1 MEFVFEGIVFNI
13 LPEQTGTSAR
23 GEWHSQNV
31 VFEMQNNSPYSRKVN
46 VKFFNKR
53 DDVARLVTGAAYK
66 VTFDVESREF
76 NGRWYTDVVGR
87 KVEPKEATQVAQAP
101 YSEPI
106 PAASVAPAA
115 PMAAPMPTEEPVMP
129 AQTAPMV
136 DDLPF

>member
-1 MEFVFEGIVFNI
+1 MEFVFEGIVSTI
-13 LPEQTGTSAR
+13 LPAQTGTSAR

-31 VFEMQNNSPYSRKVN
+31 VFEMQNNSPYTRKVS

-53 DDVARLVTGAAYK
+53 DEVARLVIGAAYK

-76 NGRWYTDVVGR
+76 NGRWYTDVISR
-87 KVEPKEATQVAQAP
+87 RVEPKEAAQMAQAP

-106 PAASVAPAA
+106 PVAPAA
-115 PMAAPMPTEEPVMP
+115 PMAAPMPTEEPAMP
-129 AQTAPMV
+129 AQSAPAI

>member
-1 MEFVFEGIVFNI
+1 MEFVFEGIVFSV

-31 VFEMQNNSPYSRKVN
+31 VFEMQNNSPYPRKVS

-66 VTFDVESREF
+66 VTFDIESREF
-76 NGRWYTDVVGR
+76 NGRWYTDILGR
-87 KVEPKEATQVAQAP
+87 RVEPKEAAQMAQAQ

-106 PAASVAPAA
+106 PAVV
-115 PMAAPMPTEEPVMP
+115 PMAAPMPTEDPAIPV
-129 AQTAPMV
+129 QSAPIV
-136 DDLPF
+136 DVLPF

>member
-1 MEFVFEGIVFNI
+1 MEFVFEGIVFSI

-31 VFEMQNNSPYSRKVN
+31 VFEMQNNSPYTRKVS

-66 VTFDVESREF
+66 VTFDIESREF
-76 NGRWYTDVVGR
+76 NGRWYTDILGR
-87 KVEPKEATQVAQAP
+87 RVEPKEAAQMAQAP

-106 PAASVAPAA
+106 TAAA
-115 PMAAPMPTEEPVMP
+115 PMAAPMPTEEPAMP
-129 AQTAPMV
+129 AQSAPIV

>member
-1 MEFVFEGIVFNI
+1 MEFVFEGIVFSI
-13 LPEQTGTSAR
+13 LPEQSGTSAR

-31 VFEMQNNSPYSRKVN
+31 VFEMQNNSPYPRKVS

-66 VTFDVESREF
+66 VTFDVESREYQ
-76 NGRWYTDVVGR
+76 GRWYTDVVGR
-87 KVEPKEATQVAQAP
+87 RVEPKEAAQVVQAP

-106 PAASVAPAA
+106 PVSAPVS
-115 PMAAPMPTEEPVMP
+115 APMPTEEPAMP
-129 AQTAPMV
+129 SQSAQVV

>member
-1 MEFVFEGIVFNI
+1 MEFVFEGIVFSI

-31 VFEMQNNSPYSRKVN
+31 VFEMQNNSPYPRKVS

-66 VTFDVESREF
+66 VTFDVESREYQ
-76 NGRWYTDVVGR
+76 GRWYTDILGR
-87 KVEPKEATQVAQAP
+87 RVEPKEAAQVAQAP

-106 PAASVAPAA
+106 PVVTAT
-115 PMAAPMPTEEPVMP
+115 PMAAPMPTEEPAMP
-129 AQTAPMV
+129 MQSVQEV

>member
-1 MEFVFEGIVFNI
+1 MEFVFEGIVFSI
-13 LPEQTGTSAR
+13 LPEQSGTSAR

-31 VFEMQNNSPYSRKVN
+31 VFEMQNNSPYPRKVS

-66 VTFDVESREF
+66 VTFDVESREYQ
-76 NGRWYTDVVGR
+76 GRWYTDVVGR
-87 KVEPKEATQVAQAP
+87 RVEPKEAAQVAQAP

-106 PAASVAPAA
+106 PVSAPVS
-115 PMAAPMPTEEPVMP
+115 APMPTEEPAMP
-129 AQTAPMV
+129 SQSAQVV

>member
-1 MEFVFEGIVFNI
+1 MEFVFEGIVFSI

-31 VFEMQNNSPYSRKVN
+31 VFEMQNNSPYPRKVS

-66 VTFDVESREF
+66 VTFDVESREYQ
-76 NGRWYTDVVGR
+76 GRWYTDILGR
-87 KVEPKEATQVAQAP
+87 RVEPKEAAQVAQAP

-106 PAASVAPAA
+106 PVVTAT
-115 PMAAPMPTEEPVMP
+115 PMAAPMPTEEPAMP
-129 AQTAPMV
+129 MQSAQEV